1 MENLFL
7 SILFSLA
14 LVPLQGQGQS
24 SPPPQQNANAR
35 PEPVVTTKAQPESP
49 LIITTKPRWFDEK
62 IFEIYVIVKNVG
74 DKPVT
79 AYATTWLDLSLPNSN
94 KACFIYSFPGPGKIL
109 KRDKS
114 DGKSHWSNT
123 NSENKPP
130 PLEFATDFV
139 EFADGSTWGMDYCQA
154 KEHLDG
160 YRAGARA
167 ARTLFKSTVGE
178 VGGEQFIAEISK
190 GPVQIDVPV
199 GHSDRWRD
207 SFRSGIEAMRT
218 SVLRAYQERGL
229 PEIDIELNRPIDAS
243 ETPEAR

>member
-1 MENLFL
+1 MEKL
-7 SILFSLA
+7 SLCILLL
-14 LVPLQGQGQS
+14 LVSTPLQAQS
-24 SPPPQQNANAR
+24 GPQQNASLR
-35 PEPVVTTKAQPESP
+35 PDPIVTTKVQPEVP
-49 LIITTKPRWFDEK
+49 LTISAKPHWFAEK

-79 AYATTWLDLSLPNSN
+79 AYATTWIDLSLPNSN

-109 KRDKS
+109 QRDKS

-130 PLEFATDFV
+130 QLEFATDFV
-139 EFADGSTWGMDYCQA
+139 EFADGSTWGMDHCQA

-167 ARTLFKSTVGE
+167 ASTLFKSTVSE

-190 GPVQIDVPV
+190 GSVQTDVPV
-199 GHSDRWRD
+199 GHSDRWMD
-207 SFRSGIEAMRT
+207 SFRSGIEALR
-218 SVLRAYQERGL
+218 SRILRAYQERGL

-243 ETPEAR
+243 DTPEAR